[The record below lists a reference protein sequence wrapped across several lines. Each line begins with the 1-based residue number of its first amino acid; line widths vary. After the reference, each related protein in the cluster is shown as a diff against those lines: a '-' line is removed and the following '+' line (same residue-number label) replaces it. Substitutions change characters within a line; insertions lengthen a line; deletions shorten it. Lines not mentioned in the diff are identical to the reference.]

1 MSGVYVQGN
10 VQISCLECD
19 NVTSGHQARGSM
31 GQDPPPARTGGIH
44 KIGADSV
51 LFNHRGDVE
60 IAPLTT
66 AVRRLLVVIN

>member
-31 GQDPPPARTGGIH
+31 GQDPPQPGPAASTKLVQIQCFL
-44 KIGADSV
+44 II
-51 LFNHRGDVE
+51 VE
-60 IAPLTT
+60 MWRSLH
-66 AVRRLLVVIN
+66 